1 MERQQIPQKL
11 VYEKSYVYK
20 KKNYLHEIAAVKLS
34 KIYFLKSAKKTCKPN
49 KHDLNRNWIM

>member
-20 KKNYLHEIAAVKLS
+20 KKKLPTRNCRR
-34 KIYFLKSAKKTCKPN
+34 KIIKNLFPEKRKEN
-49 KHDLNRNWIM
+49 M